1 MAAAG
6 RLIKQ
11 LYKDFGQPLVDE
23 VMSVL
28 GRDAEPEMVA
38 KAVAQ
43 RTKAVAPAMKGAKAS
58 TNLLSM
64 DEASRMARADEQ
76 RYMPDRFWHGRD
88 TPSQDEPKD
97 AITFYSRDPEYST
110 GFARDGGSVYEYRIR
125 PQKMMSAGK
134 VNFGTAADIIEGLIK
149 AEDESGAARV
159 MSGLVDFPGTP
170 QQFVAAARRAPENSL
185 GVSAA
190 ALQHLLSKNANTT
203 WESALR
209 SAGFDAYDTGRDVVM
224 LTRKG
229 QRRVD
234 AMFDPEQIEETG
246 VTKARGG
253 LAVFKGVAPFA
264 VRGCRYEFQVS
275 ETSGSKCS
283 PYLV

>member
-1 MAAAG
+1 MANRPSSARNLDYLADLFTQYGKAA
-6 RLIKQ
+6 
-11 LYKDFGQPLVDE
+11 VDE
-23 VMSVL
+23 VMSAL
-28 GRDAEPEMVA
+28 GRDPESEMVV

-43 RTKAVAPAMKGAKAS
+43 RAALPPPGAVKKGAKVAAKDAKTS
-58 TNLLSM
+58 ANLLPM
-64 DEASRMARADEQ
+64 NEASRMARANEQ
-76 RYMPDRFWHGRD
+76 KYMPERFWHGRD

-97 AITFYSRDPEYST
+97 TITFYSRDPEYAA

-253 LAVFKGVAPFA
+253 LAVFKGAAPFA
-264 VRGCRYEFQVS
+264 VR
-275 ETSGSKCS
+275 K
-283 PYLV
+283 